1 MIMQMNSFSTSLC
14 TSSSVWGKA
23 NEMDNK
29 SELKKN
35 QSKIYSDFDH
45 NFQTEYDILASLWM
59 IKESG
64 VVVLNIAESLIV
76 EENIE
81 RVFKN
86 YLYFKV
92 IVYLCFLIGCFLS
105 LFLASESII
114 SRLDGIIG
122 VAISVIFLVCGLNM
136 VKKSENKV
144 VNEWEKIKVHHN

>member
-14 TSSSVWGKA
+14 TSSSIWGKV
-23 NEMDNK
+23 NEMHNK
-29 SELKKN
+29 SELKRN

-45 NFQTEYDILASLWM
+45 NLQTEYDILASLWM

-76 EENIE
+76 EKNIE
-81 RVFKN
+81 RVSKN

-92 IVYLCFLIGCFLS
+92 IVYLCSLIGCFSS

-114 SRLDGIIG
+114 SGLDSIMG
-122 VAISVIFLVCGLNM
+122 VTISVIFLVCGLNM

-144 VNEWEKIKVHHN
+144 VNEWERIKIHHN